1 MLILL
6 LVRMQWH
13 EPESKLSAHA
23 LHPHS
28 AFINI
33 TQEQH
38 MSNLQQSVLK
48 ATDQVEHIILGK
60 EREIREVVLA
70 FLANGHV
77 LLEDIPGVGKT
88 TLALAFSHVLQLDYK
103 RVQFTPD
110 LMPSDLTGFSIYRR
124 EKGDFVFRPGSIF
137 CNIFLADEINRAS
150 PKTQSAL
157 LEVMEERK
165 ATVEGETRAV
175 PAPFLVIATQNPT
188 GSIGTQLLPEAQV
201 DRFMISTSLGY
212 PDYENELD
220 IIRTSGEVDKLSG
233 LVPVIN
239 GEMLEEAQA
248 EVNDVYVSDPVC
260 HYILDLITA
269 TRTDNRVMVGGSPRA
284 TLALTKMS
292 KASAWLQG
300 RDFVLPE
307 DVTVQFPYIITHRL
321 VLTPEARIQHIEKD
335 QVIRDIL
342 RKIRRPSAGER
353 RR

>member
-1 MLILL
+1 MLNPG
-6 LVRMQWH
+6 RM
-13 EPESKLSAHA
+13 
-23 LHPHS
+23 
-28 AFINI
+28 I
-33 TQEQH
+33 
-38 MSNLQQSVLK
+38 MSLQQNIGK
-48 ATDQVEHIILGK
+48 AVVGK
-60 EREIREVVLA
+60 EEAVEYALIAL
-70 FLANGHV
+70 LCKGHV
-77 LLEDIPGVGKT
+77 LIEDVPGVGKT
-88 TLALAFSHVLQLDYK
+88 TLASALARSLDCTF
-103 RVQFTPD
+103 RRIQFTPD